1 MFDLQDSAV
10 EPSSDEVFEVATF
23 ADPAPVDQP
32 TFESRPPEP
41 ARKQPVRPPRTAPSR
56 RWTRLRWIARL
67 APIAVFITVLVVNLV
82 QSVGGTQKPRGV
94 TPDEIRSTAGLTVAP
109 FVGTRACDV
118 YVVPLDQPS
127 EAESAAVTRF
137 LARNAHVASC
147 VTPSLALSPEM
158 LDGVR
163 HQVNAGLLIDR
174 LIDAFRP
181 VWHTRPSTILGV
193 TALDVYWPPRPD
205 WSFAFAGY
213 TSVGHTQGYAAVSS
227 ARMGQGS
234 AWRRRLET
242 IAMRYVGFLY
252 FGLRT
257 SSDEHSALY
266 PTLLGLDDLDR
277 MRPQFGE
284 PPLSARELRR
294 ARARFLRGA

>member
-10 EPSSDEVFEVATF
+10 EPRSDEMFEVATF
-23 ADPAPVDQP
+23 PDPAPVDQP
-32 TFESRPPEP
+32 TFTPPPPEP
-41 ARKQPVRPPRTAPSR
+41 ARKQPAEPPRTAPSR

-82 QSVGGTQKPRGV
+82 QSVGGTEKPRGV
-94 TPDEIRSTAGLTVAP
+94 TPDEIRGTAGLTAAP

-127 EAESAAVTRF
+127 ETESAAVTRF

-147 VTPSLALSPEM
+147 LTPSLALSPEM

-181 VWHTRPSTILGV
+181 VWHRRPSTILGI

-205 WSFAFAGY
+205 WSFAFGGY
-213 TSVGHTQGYAAVSS
+213 TSVGRTQGYAAVST
-227 ARMGQGS
+227 ARFGQGS
-234 AWRRRLET
+234 AHRRRLET
-242 IAMRYVGFLY
+242 MAMRYVGFLY
-252 FGLRT
+252 FGLQY

-277 MRPQFGE
+277 MRPGFAD
-284 PPLSARELRR
+284 PPPSPRDLHG
-294 ARARFLRGA
+294 ARARFLRGE